1 LSERKALAKD
11 IADSLAISGSIKS
24 VFIEE
29 VDSPW
34 NEKAMIKRK
43 KQHLEVKLTLWKGEP
58 FLYGRIYRLFLYLH
72 DVLNPAF
79 LYSSKKAPEEDK
91 EPRYRDRYNQIWSL
105 YVDSRMEKMAL
116 ENFFDKKM
124 RQNLFIDVERD
135 LSWQE
140 STGIFERL
148 WNKDAYTHPEI
159 LHYTYHLDELRD
171 QVRTSQG
178 EAIEVRLND
187 LLKETTVRRHLD
199 RIGSDPFRAAAEELL
214 NFTAY
219 HCKDTIIEA
228 SYYGISFLYQRK
240 IFVEIIPTDTDLLY
254 FTIYNPRT
262 GGHETHRIRKGADLK
277 DIEETIKAC
286 YRGITMHEER
296 VQ

>member
-1 LSERKALAKD
+1 LSEKQALAKD
-11 IADSLAISGSIKS
+11 IADTFGISSSIKS

-43 KQHLEVKLTLWKGEP
+43 KQQLEVKLILWKGEP

-79 LYSSKKAPEEDK
+79 LYSSKTAPEEDK
-91 EPRYRDRYNQIWSL
+91 EPGYRDRYNQIWSL

-124 RQNLFIDVERD
+124 RRNLFIDVERD

-140 STGIFERL
+140 SKEIFE
-148 WNKDAYTHPEI
+148 N
-159 LHYTYHLDELRD
+159 LDELREE
-171 QVRTSQG
+171 VRVSQG
-178 EAIEVRLND
+178 EAIEVRIND
-187 LLKETTVRRHLD
+187 LLKETTVRKHID
-199 RIGSDPFRAAAEELL
+199 RIRSDPFRAMAEELL

-219 HCKDTIIEA
+219 QCKDTTIEA
-228 SYYGISFLYQRK
+228 SYYGISFLYQRR

-254 FTIYNPRT
+254 FTIYDPRLR
-262 GGHETHRIRKGADLK
+262 GHETYTIQKGSDLEGL
-277 DIEETIKAC
+277 EETIKAC
-286 YRGITMHEER
+286 YQGITMHER
-296 VQ
+296 RA